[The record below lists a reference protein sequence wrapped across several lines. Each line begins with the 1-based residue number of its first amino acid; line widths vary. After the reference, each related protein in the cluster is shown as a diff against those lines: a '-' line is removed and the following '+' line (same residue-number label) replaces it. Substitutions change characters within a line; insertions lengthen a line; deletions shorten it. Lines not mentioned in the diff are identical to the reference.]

1 MAFCPVTVTVNV
13 PFGPVEF
20 AETFRFAPF
29 PLVTEPGVN
38 VAEVRLG
45 NPEMLNVIV
54 LLPPWAAVT
63 TPTDP
68 FAPRLTV
75 RVEAERLIEKSGAGG
90 GATLTVTGMLRVC
103 VLLPTVPV
111 PVTTSV

>member
-1 MAFCPVTVTVNV
+1 MPFVPVTATVNV

-20 AETFRFAPF
+20 AETFRVAPF
-29 PLVTEPGVN
+29 PLVAEPGVN

-63 TPTDP
+63 TPTDA

-75 RVEAERLIEKSGAGG
+75 RVEAERLIEKSGVGG
-90 GATLTVTGMLRVC
+90 GATLTVTEMLRVC

>member
-1 MAFCPVTVTVNV
+1 MIVRVSGVEWVKLPLFPVTVTVNV

-20 AETFRFAPF
+20 VEIFRVAPF

-54 LLPPWAAVT
+54 LLPP
-63 TPTDP
+63 
-68 FAPRLTV
+68 
-75 RVEAERLIEKSGAGG
+75 
-90 GATLTVTGMLRVC
+90 
-103 VLLPTVPV
+103 
-111 PVTTSV
+111 